1 MDNGPSQKLRG
12 RPPVVVGGFHRRSRG
27 RRRRRLRRRLLLRR
41 ARGGVVGV
49 GVGEVGPPW
58 LQRRQGFGRDGR
70 GPGSQAVVF
79 AAAFLEEAPQARD
92 FLASLRE
99 ESRESQ
105 RTTKKTHAGPFS
117 GEGFV
122 FLEDGF
128 DFLLLLEAREAG
140 VDPVPLAEPAFP
152 VVRIVV
158 LFLRRLH
165 LLHLLRRRLLGR
177 VSAAEHRQAHLRQNL
192 QPAWKA
198 VCFLLSESR
207 DNTTKRKKSLFLRRR
222 RRADTTTSSQL
233 WTTTAD
239 GRQRGGVLGL
249 CVLTRLLSQPSSAA
263 L

>member
-92 FLASLRE
+92 FLAS
-99 ESRESQ
+99 
-105 RTTKKTHAGPFS
+105 AGPFS